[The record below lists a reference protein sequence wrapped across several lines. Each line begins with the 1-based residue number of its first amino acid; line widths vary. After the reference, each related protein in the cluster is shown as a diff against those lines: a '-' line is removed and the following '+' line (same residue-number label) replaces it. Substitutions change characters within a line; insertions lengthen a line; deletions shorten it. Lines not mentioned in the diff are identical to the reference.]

1 VGWASVRECHPSTP
15 DRPVPGFAVWP
26 QVGET
31 RAVIPDIRYV
41 RRDGISIAYQ
51 VFGEGPDLLFI
62 PGFVSNLEYQ
72 WHFEPTARFFDRL
85 GSFCRV
91 IEVDRRG
98 TGLSDRLSPED
109 LPPLEV
115 LVEDLIA
122 VMDAVGSERATV
134 GGFLDGCAQAT
145 MFAGMYPERTSA
157 LLLYGASACG
167 TYTPDYPWAWTS
179 ERWEAFLDEM
189 LNGWGTEEYMSDLIR
204 WSAPSLAESEEL
216 TRQTI
221 AYWRLASDT
230 RAAVTIERLYAQT
243 DIRQILPAIHVPTL
257 LLHRVD
263 DLTEPVEGARYVAE
277 RIAGAKLVELPG
289 ADYAPWAGDQE
300 RLLEEIEEFVTGM
313 RRGPD
318 PDRVLATVMF
328 TDIVGSTERAA
339 DLGDRRWREL
349 LATHHERVRAELL
362 RFRGTVIDTAGDGF
376 FATFEG
382 PARAVQCA
390 GAIIAAVAPLGLRL
404 RVGVHTGEVELMDRG
419 LGGIGVHIG
428 ARVAALAR
436 PGEVLVSS
444 TVKDLT
450 AGSGLAFEDR
460 GTHELKGVPDD
471 WRLYAAHRITA

>member
-1 VGWASVRECHPSTP
+1 
-15 DRPVPGFAVWP
+15 
-26 QVGET
+26 
-31 RAVIPDIRYV
+31 
-41 RRDGISIAYQ
+41 
-51 VFGEGPDLLFI
+51 
-62 PGFVSNLEYQ
+62 
-72 WHFEPTARFFDRL
+72 
-85 GSFCRV
+85 
-91 IEVDRRG
+91 
-98 TGLSDRLSPED
+98 
-109 LPPLEV
+109 
-115 LVEDLIA
+115 
-122 VMDAVGSERATV
+122 
-134 GGFLDGCAQAT
+134 
-145 MFAGMYPERTSA
+145 
-157 LLLYGASACG
+157 
-167 TYTPDYPWAWTS
+167 
-179 ERWEAFLDEM
+179 M

-289 ADYAPWAGDQE
+289 ADYAPWAGDQDQ
-300 RLLEEIEEFVTGM
+300 LLDEIEELVTGT

-318 PDRVLATVMF
+318 PDRVLATIMF

-362 RFRGTVIDTAGDGF
+362 RFRGTVIDTAGDGY

-404 RVGVHTGEVELMDRG
+404 RVGVHTGEVELIDRG
-419 LGGIGVHIG
+419 FGGIGVHIG

-444 TVKDLT
+444 TVKDLV

-460 GTHELKGVPDD
+460 GTHELKGVPDE
-471 WRLYAAHRITA
+471 WRLYAVAQEHRPKTAS

>member
-1 VGWASVRECHPSTP
+1 
-15 DRPVPGFAVWP
+15 
-26 QVGET
+26 
-31 RAVIPDIRYV
+31 VIPDIRYV

-72 WHFEPTARFFDRL
+72 WRFEPTARFFDRL
-85 GSFCRV
+85 RSFCRV

-115 LVEDLIA
+115 LVEDLLA
-122 VMDAVGSERATV
+122 VMDAAGSDQAAV
-134 GGFLDGCAQAT
+134 GGFLDGCFQAT
-145 MFAGMYPERTSA
+145 MFAAMYPERTSA

-167 TYTPDYPWAWTS
+167 TYAPDYPWAWTS

-189 LNGWGTEEYMSDLIR
+189 LNGWGTEEYMSDLVR

-230 RAAVTIERLYAQT
+230 RAAVTIERLYSQT

-263 DLTEPVEGARYVAE
+263 DPTEPVEGARYIAE

-289 ADYAPWAGDQE
+289 ADYAPWAGDQDQ
-300 RLLEEIEEFVTGM
+300 LLEEIEEFLTGM

-318 PDRVLATVMF
+318 PDRVLATIMF
-328 TDIVGSTERAA
+328 TDIVGSTKKAA

-349 LATHHERVRAELL
+349 LASHHERVRAELL

-390 GAIIAAVAPLGLRL
+390 GAIIAAVAPLGFQLRA
-404 RVGVHTGEVELMDRG
+404 GVHTGEVELIDRG

-444 TVKDLT
+444 TVKDLV
-450 AGSGLAFEDR
+450 AGSGLAFENR
-460 GTHELKGVPDD
+460 GTHELRGVPGD
-471 WRLYAAHRITA
+471 WRLYAVAREQRPKTAP